1 VKGRRIKMD
10 NVMKNKNVVVV
21 GASPKENRYSNMAV
35 KLLKEHN
42 YNPIPIHPIAEKI
55 HDIKCYH
62 SLDDV
67 NDEIDTVTLYLS
79 EKNLKPIVDK
89 IINLKPRRVV
99 FNPGTESDEIE
110 KKFQNAGIKTIK
122 ACTLVMLRTGIFH
135 QN

>member
-1 VKGRRIKMD
+1 MD
-10 NVMKNKNVVVV
+10 SVMRNKNVVVV
-21 GASPKENRYSNMAV
+21 GASPKESRYSNMAV
-35 KLLKEHN
+35 KLLKEKG
-42 YNPIPIHPIAEKI
+42 YNPIPIHPVAEEI
-55 HDIKCYH
+55 HGIKCYH
-62 SLDDV
+62 SLDDIK
-67 NDEIDTVTLYLS
+67 DDIDTVTLYLS

-110 KKFQNAGIKTIK
+110 KKFNESGIKTVR

>member
-1 VKGRRIKMD
+1 MD
-10 NVMKNKNVVVV
+10 TVMKNKNVVVV

-35 KLLKEHN
+35 KLLKEKG
-42 YNPIPIHPIAEKI
+42 YNPIPIHPVATEI
-55 HDIKCYH
+55 HGIKCFH

-67 NDEIDTVTLYLS
+67 KEEIDTVTLYLS
-79 EKNLKPIVDK
+79 EKNLKPLVDK

-110 KKFQNAGIKTIK
+110 TKFKNAGITTIK